1 MPVLETDFLL
11 GLRKEDKKHQTSM
24 KVLELA
30 KAGKVKKL
38 AACGSAFVELG
49 VGLRGSLKKHD
60 IVEALR
66 LLRALT
72 NPIPEIP
79 LSSLILMNG
88 LELEQRLAIS
98 NLFDC
103 LHAATALYHDA
114 VIVSDDRFYEQ
125 VPNLRRLSLEYFVEE
140 YSQDA

>member
-24 KVLELA
+24 KILELA
-30 KAGKVKKL
+30 KARKIKKL
-38 AACGSAFVELG
+38 SACGSAFVELG
-49 VGLRGSLKKHD
+49 VGLRGSLKKPD

-66 LLRALT
+66 LIRALT
-72 NPIPEIP
+72 TPIPEIP

-103 LHAATALYHDA
+103 LHAATALDHDA
-114 VIVSDDRFYEQ
+114 VIVSDDHFYEQ
-125 VPNLRRLSLEYFVEE
+125 VPNLRRLSLEYFVDE
-140 YSQDA
+140 YS